1 MPEDQRKKVVE
12 HAVAIL
18 REERLSQGLSMI
30 QLAEK
35 SGLSQSIISLIER
48 GLRSPTMDTMLR
60 LTEALDVPLSDVIK
74 RAEKAAAKS
83 S

>member
-1 MPEDQRKKVVE
+1 MVE